1 MPSASDLS
9 GVMGMMPAFATPDG
23 ADIDATST
31 IDLDNLRD
39 GVNRMIGDGI
49 DVIATAGS
57 FGEFHTLLWDEWET
71 LARATAEVVNKR
83 VPLFIGC
90 TGLNSREVVKRM
102 RVANEV
108 GAYGVLVG
116 VPFYFPS
123 TVDNAVRFYHDIGE
137 RFPNLGIMIDHNP
150 PLHNIEIPVD
160 AFRRITQSPNVVA
173 MKDSHRSPEEFSE
186 LQSIVRGKMTVF
198 VNQMQIARYSEL
210 GATAFWSIDSW
221 MGPWPLLRLR
231 DAVRAGD
238 AEAAKRIT
246 GELAGPGNGEG
257 RASGGPPNLQWR
269 ETASKIAQQ
278 FAGYVNPGPLRPP
291 FVELPVDVVEK
302 AKQRAAYWNELCAK
316 YRPEVRAAATV

>member
-9 GVMGMMPAFATPDG
+9 GVMGMMPAFATANG

-31 IDLDNLRD
+31 IDLDNLHD

-90 TGLNSREVVKRM
+90 TALNSREAVKRM
-102 RVANEV
+102 RVASEV

-123 TVDNAVRFYHDIGE
+123 TVDNAVRFYHDIAE
-137 RFPNLGIMIDHNP
+137 RFPNLGIMIYHNP

-186 LQSIVRGKMTVF
+186 LQGIVRGKMTVF

-238 AEAAKRIT
+238 KETAERIT
-246 GELAGPGNGEG
+246 KELGGPGGGERG
-257 RASGGPPNLQWR
+257 AGGPPNLSWR

-291 FVELPVDVVEK
+291 FVALPADVVKK
-302 AKQRAAYWNELCAK
+302 AKLRAAYWNELCAK
-316 YRPEVRAAATV
+316 YGPQVAAGV

>member
-1 MPSASDLS
+1 MVSAQDLS

-49 DVIATAGS
+49 DVIATTGS
-57 FGEFHTLLWDEWET
+57 FGEFHTLLWPEFET

-90 TGLNSREVVKRM
+90 TALNSREAVQRM
-102 RVANEV
+102 RIAQEV

-123 TVDNAVRFYHDIGE
+123 TVDNAVRFYHDISE
-137 RFPNLGIMIDHNP
+137 RFPDLGIMIYHNP
-150 PLHNIEIPVD
+150 ALHNITIPVD
-160 AFRRITQSPNVVA
+160 AFHRITQNRNVVA
-173 MKDSHRSPEEFSE
+173 MKDSHRSAEEFSD
-186 LQSIVRGKMTVF
+186 LMGIVRGKMTIF
-198 VNQMQIARYSEL
+198 VNQMQFAAYSER
-210 GATAFWSIDSW
+210 GATA
-221 MGPWPLLRLR
+221 LLALR

-238 AEAAKRIT
+238 LEAAKRIT
-246 GELAGPGNGEG
+246 TELSGP
-257 RASGGPPNLQWR
+257 RSGDGHAPSGPPNLSWR
-269 ETASKIAQQ
+269 ETANKIAQG

-291 FVELPVDVVEK
+291 FVELPADVVEN
-302 AKQRAAYWNELCAK
+302 AKKRAAYWNELCAR
-316 YRPEVRAAATV
+316 YRSEVKTPAAV